1 MSTSKIVICIV
12 AFMLASCGTDLLPSG
27 ADKRPAVQC
36 GSLGPNVCQNAPD
49 FTLSDSLGTSVTLS
63 TSLASSGGVVL
74 YFTMWCPVCDT
85 DMTDMRSAIMPAFP
99 NVTFLVADYVSGT
112 VAAVRNAEVSNGY
125 AGSGFIILAD
135 TQQTVLN
142 LYNAT
147 MGTTVVIDR
156 NGVIMMNE
164 SYKSAKLQS
173 VLAEL
178 P

>member
-1 MSTSKIVICIV
+1 MCTSKIALCFIV
-12 AFMLASCGTDLLPSG
+12 FVLASCGTDLLPSG
-27 ADKRPAVQC
+27 TDKRPPVQC
-36 GSLGPNVCQNAPD
+36 GSVGPNVCQNAPD
-49 FTLSDSLGTSVTLS
+49 FTLSDSLGTSVTMS
-63 TSLASSGGVVL
+63 TSLASSKGVVL

-85 DMTDMRSAIMPAFP
+85 DMTNMRSIMPAFP

-112 VAAVRNAEVSNGY
+112 VADARNAEVSNGY

-164 SYKSAKLQS
+164 SYKSDKLQS
-173 VLAEL
+173 VLAGL

>member
-1 MSTSKIVICIV
+1 
-12 AFMLASCGTDLLPSG
+12 
-27 ADKRPAVQC
+27 
-36 GSLGPNVCQNAPD
+36 
-49 FTLSDSLGTSVTLS
+49 
-63 TSLASSGGVVL
+63 
-74 YFTMWCPVCDT
+74 MWCPVCDT
-85 DMTDMRSAIMPAFP
+85 DMTNMRSIMPAFP
-99 NVTFLVADYVSGT
+99 YVTFLVADYVSGT
-112 VAAVRNAEVSNGY
+112 VADARNAEVSNGY

-164 SYKSAKLQS
+164 SYKSDKLQS
-173 VLAEL
+173 VLAGL

>member
-1 MSTSKIVICIV
+1 MCTSKIVLCIV
-12 AFMLASCGTDLLPSG
+12 AFLLASCGTDLLPSG
-27 ADKRPAVQC
+27 SDERPVVQC
-36 GSLGPNVCQNAPD
+36 GSVGPNVCQKAPD

-63 TSLASSGGVVL
+63 TTLASTGGVVL
-74 YFTMWCPVCDT
+74 YYTMWCPVCDT
-85 DMTDMRSAIMPAFP
+85 DMTDMRSLMPAFP

-112 VAAVRNAEVSNGY
+112 VADARNAEVSNGY

-135 TQQTVLN
+135 TQQTVLH

-156 NGVIMMNE
+156 NGFIQMNE
-164 SYKSAKLQS
+164 NYKSAKLQS
-173 VLAEL
+173 VLAGL